1 MEEFLKEHIH
11 LQDDI
16 ERLDAYHDFIGSM
29 DIAMWHLDMTKG
41 VLTPYFGLEKLLGY
55 QDVTQ
60 LISNEFW
67 KNQWHPDDK
76 DLILKRIHACFEDKK
91 TDFDIMHRIRHQSGN
106 YLWFY
111 TKIKIEYHEGKQPSF
126 IAISINIDKLYDKRQ
141 NLIIEK
147 ETYSTFLKA
156 TQAAT
161 WIWNVQTH
169 ETIFDERWAQM
180 LGYSL
185 EELSPVG
192 LVTWENLVHPDDLD
206 FAYKQINQA
215 FLNPSFYYVAEYR
228 MKHKDG
234 YDVWISDRG
243 QVISWTDDHKPLQMV
258 GIHLDISEMK
268 HLELEMR
275 QREKHYRYLIDS
287 SYDIIYTLDVEGN
300 ITFTSSAWQR
310 ILGHDIEETKKHTY
324 RDFIHPTDDKRLDS
338 FFSHIYQNQEAFE
351 ITELRLRDHKNQY
364 KWFNTSAS
372 PMTDDY
378 DHVIGFVGTLRD
390 ITQHKELENQLSVER
405 DLFKKTL
412 LSVSDAVI
420 STDHQGNIAVINSNA
435 VKLIGVLENDVKHQ
449 PLWSVLNIYFEDEE
463 DMHEKILKTKKE
475 IFISHATLLNQKG
488 KRLDIEMSISP
499 IRDQGKKQEGIAI
512 VFRDV
517 SDKLK
522 KQKEIEFLSYHDYLT
537 GLYNRRYMDQ
547 AIQDLD
553 KDRYLPLGFMVFDV
567 NNLKEMN
574 DEYGHQAGDDLLK
587 KVCRLIES
595 SIESKDILGRM
606 GGDEFL
612 LLLPNTTDDDVY
624 VLKHKLINVFNQE
637 EFRSIK
643 LSVALGYA
651 IKTNAD
657 DDVYHIM
664 KVADD
669 FMYYHK
675 RSKNV

>member
-1 MEEFLKEHIH
+1 
-11 LQDDI
+11 
-16 ERLDAYHDFIGSM
+16 
-29 DIAMWHLDMTKG
+29 
-41 VLTPYFGLEKLLGY
+41 
-55 QDVTQ
+55 
-60 LISNEFW
+60 
-67 KNQWHPDDK
+67 
-76 DLILKRIHACFEDKK
+76 
-91 TDFDIMHRIRHQSGN
+91 
-106 YLWFY
+106 
-111 TKIKIEYHEGKQPSF
+111 
-126 IAISINIDKLYDKRQ
+126 
-141 NLIIEK
+141 
-147 ETYSTFLKA
+147 LKA

-161 WIWNVQTH
+161 WIWNVQTNQ
-169 ETIFDERWAQM
+169 TVFDERWAQM
-180 LGYSL
+180 LGYTL
-185 EELSPVG
+185 EELSPVD
-192 LVTWENLVHPDDLD
+192 LVTWESLVHPDDLEL
-206 FAYKQINQA
+206 AYKQINQA
-215 FLNPSFYYVAEYR
+215 FLNPSSYYVVEYR

-234 YDVWISDRG
+234 HDIWISDRG
-243 QVISWTDDHKPLQMV
+243 QVISWTSDHQPLQMV
-258 GIHLDISEMK
+258 GIHLDITEMK
-268 HLELEMR
+268 RLEMEMR

-287 SYDIIYTLDVEGN
+287 SYDIIYTLDVEGR
-300 ITFTSSAWQR
+300 ITFASSAWQR

-338 FFSHIYQNQEAFE
+338 FFSHIYRTQKAFE
-351 ITELRLRDHKNQY
+351 ITELRLRDHKNHY

-372 PMTDDY
+372 PMTDEQ

-420 STDHQGNIAVINSNA
+420 STDHQGKIAVINSNA
-435 VKLIGVLENDVKHQ
+435 LKLIGVLENDVVHQ
-449 PLWSVLNIYFEDEE
+449 PLWSALNIYFEDEE
-463 DMHEKILKTKKE
+463 DIHETILKTKKE
-475 IFISHATLLNQKG
+475 MYIPHATLLNKKG

-499 IRDQGKKQEGIAI
+499 IRDQGKRQEGVAI
-512 VFRDV
+512 VFRDI

-574 DEYGHQAGDDLLK
+574 DEHGHQAGDDLLK

-612 LLLPNTTDDDVY
+612 LVLPNTAEDDVY
-624 VLKHKLINVFNQE
+624 TLKHKLIDAFDQE
-637 EFRSIK
+637 EFRSTK

-657 DDVYHIM
+657 DDVYYIM

>member
-1 MEEFLKEHIH
+1 MDKILKDHIH

-16 ERLDAYHDFIGSM
+16 EHLDAYHEFIGSM
-29 DIAMWHLDMTKG
+29 DIAMWRWDINQG
-41 VLTPYFGLEKLLGY
+41 VLTPCFGLEKLLGY
-55 QDVTQ
+55 KDIDQITHAD
-60 LISNEFW
+60 FW
-67 KNQWHPDDK
+67 QNQWHPDDK
-76 DLILKRIHACFEDKK
+76 KHIKDRINECFESKK
-91 TDFDIMHRIRHQSGN
+91 TEFDVIQRMKHSNGN
-106 YLWFY
+106 YVWFY
-111 TKIKIEYHEGKQPSF
+111 TKAKIEYHEDKGPSLLG
-126 IAISINIDKLYDKRQ
+126 ISINIDKLHETRTA
-141 NLIIEK
+141 LIIEK
-147 ETYSTFLKA
+147 ESFSTFLKA

-161 WIWNVQTH
+161 WIWNVQTNQ
-169 ETIFDERWAQM
+169 TVFDERWAQM
-180 LGYSL
+180 LGYTL

-192 LVTWENLVHPDDLD
+192 LVTWESLVHPDDLD
-206 FAYKQINQA
+206 LAYKQINQA
-215 FLNPSFYYVAEYR
+215 FLNPSSYYVAEYR

-234 YDVWISDRG
+234 HDVWISDRG
-243 QVISWTDDHKPLQMV
+243 QVISWTDDHKPLQMA
-258 GIHLDISEMK
+258 GIHLDITEMK
-268 HLELEMR
+268 HLEMDMR

-310 ILGHDIEETKKHTY
+310 ILGYDIEETKKQTY

-338 FFSHIYQNQEAFE
+338 FFSHIYRTQKAFE
-351 ITELRLRDHKNQY
+351 ITELRLRDHKNHY

-372 PMTDDY
+372 PMTDEQ

-390 ITQHKELENQLSVER
+390 ITKHKELENQLSVER
-405 DLFKKTL
+405 NLFKKTL

-420 STDHQGNIAVINSNA
+420 STDHQGYIAVINSNA
-435 VKLIGVLENDVKHQ
+435 LKLIGVIENDVIHQ

-463 DMHEKILKTKKE
+463 DMHEKILKTKTE
-475 IFISHATLLNQKG
+475 MFISHATLLNQKA

-499 IRDQGKKQEGIAI
+499 IRDQGKRQEGIAI

-574 DEYGHQAGDDLLK
+574 DEHGHQAGDDLLK

-612 LLLPNTTDDDVY
+612 LVLPITTDDDVY
-624 VLKHKLINVFNQE
+624 ALKHKLIDAFHQE
-637 EFRSIK
+637 EFRSTK

>member
-16 ERLDAYHDFIGSM
+16 ECLDAYHDFIGSM
-29 DIAMWHLDMTKG
+29 DIAMWHLDMTEG
-41 VLTPYFGLEKLLGY
+41 VLTPYFGLDKLLGY
-55 QDVTQ
+55 HDVTQ
-60 LISNEFW
+60 LTSTEFW

-76 DLILKRIHACFEDKK
+76 EFILKGLHTCFEDKK
-91 TDFDIMHRIRHQSGN
+91 TEFDIIHRIKHKLGD

-111 TKIKIEYHEGKQPSF
+111 TKIKIDYHEGEQPSF

-141 NLIIEK
+141 NLILEK

-161 WIWNVQTH
+161 WIWNVQTNQ
-169 ETIFDERWAQM
+169 TVFDERWAQM
-180 LGYSL
+180 LGYTL
-185 EELSPVG
+185 EELSPVD
-192 LVTWENLVHPDDLD
+192 LVTWESLVHPDDLEL
-206 FAYKQINQA
+206 AYKQINQA
-215 FLNPSFYYVAEYR
+215 FLNPSSYYVVEYR

-234 YDVWISDRG
+234 HDIWISDRG
-243 QVISWTDDHKPLQMV
+243 QVISWTADHQPLQMV
-258 GIHLDISEMK
+258 GIHLDITEMK
-268 HLELEMR
+268 RLDMEMR

-287 SYDIIYTLDVEGN
+287 SYDIIYTLDVEGR
-300 ITFTSSAWQR
+300 ITFASSAWQR

-338 FFSHIYQNQEAFE
+338 FFSHIYRTQKAFE
-351 ITELRLRDHKNQY
+351 ITELRLRDHKNHY

-372 PMTDDY
+372 PMTDEQ

-412 LSVSDAVI
+412 LSVSDAVV
-420 STDHQGNIAVINSNA
+420 STDHQGKIAVINSNA
-435 VKLIGVLENDVKHQ
+435 LKLIGVLENDVVHQ
-449 PLWSVLNIYFEDEE
+449 SLWSALNIYFEDEE
-463 DMHEKILKTKKE
+463 DIHETILKTKKE
-475 IFISHATLLNQKG
+475 MYIPHATLLNKKG

-499 IRDQGKKQEGIAI
+499 IRDQGKRQEGVAI
-512 VFRDV
+512 VFRDI

-553 KDRYLPLGFMVFDV
+553 KDRYLPLGFMFFDV

-574 DEYGHQAGDDLLK
+574 NEHGHQAGDDLLK

-612 LLLPNTTDDDVY
+612 LVLPNTTEDDVY
-624 VLKHKLINVFNQE
+624 TLKHKLIDAFDQE
-637 EFRSIK
+637 EFRSTK

-657 DDVYHIM
+657 DDVYYIM